1 MITVVNIAL
10 PSLAAV
16 YAHLVVPQ
24 ETDRA
29 YPIPNFPSLHLL
41 AHLDDLTGSIRYR
54 DEVVLYSV
62 RSGILI
68 FRDLQVTGVQAD
80 GTDLDHDLGRGG
92 EFWFGDVIV
101 QRQAGKVLAMGELVL
116 AHDECELMSS
126 LVAFDSG
133 GSSMPNGQTHLSLA
147 PYNLNSI
154 SPAHLQKSKRC
165 KGDDESK
172 GRHPDT
178 FGRYEVT

>member
-1 MITVVNIAL
+1 MITVVCIAL

-29 YPIPNFPSLHLL
+29 DPVPNFPPLHLL
-41 AHLDDLTGSIRYR
+41 AHVDNLPRSIRYR
-54 DEVVLYSV
+54 DEVVFYSV
-62 RSGILI
+62 RSRILI
-68 FRDLQVTGVQAD
+68 YRNLQVTGVQAD

-92 EFWFGDVIV
+92 EFRLGDVIV
-101 QRQAGKVLAMGELVL
+101 QCQAGKVLAMGELVL
-116 AHDECELMSS
+116 AHDECELMTS

-133 GSSMPNGQTHLSLA
+133 GSFMLNGQTHLSLA

-154 SPAHLQKSKRC
+154 PPAMVKEVR
-165 KGDDESK
+165 GDDESK
-172 GRHPDT
+172 GLHPDN
-178 FGRYEVT
+178 FGS